1 MKKLS
6 LKLAFSTVVLGA
18 FLVGCGGDNRFVE
31 FEPEDELDKIALET
45 FKKELPDKVAYR
57 LTVLN
62 KDGDIKYDVTR
73 FKNNDRSNYY
83 NYQFR
88 FKDEK
93 EPKGR
98 EISMTCY
105 EDTKECKNVKIK

>member
-18 FLVGCGGDNRFVE
+18 FLVGCGDNRFVE

-57 LTVLN
+57 DNILN
-62 KDGDIKYDVTR
+62 KDGDIIDDFTKREKGT
-73 FKNNDRSNYY
+73 YY
-83 NYQFR
+83 NYQLR

-93 EPKGR
+93 SSNPYNKIYIE
-98 EISMTCY
+98 MNCY
-105 EDTKECKNVKIK
+105 TDKKMCEVIRIRS